1 MLAGAILCL
10 ALLTV
15 SAASAAHPLEEA
27 VAALQ
32 REDFAAA
39 APFLEQ
45 ALEED
50 PDHVEARFNLAFAY
64 SRLERPADAMEQYE
78 KLLVIKPGLP
88 QALMNLA
95 ILQLQNERPAD
106 AVPHLEELVK
116 QRADDADAAFYL
128 AHALSSAERHADAVE
143 AYQRALGLDPGRPD
157 SHLGLGRSLAHLGE
171 LEAAVPHYRRAA
183 EIDPQF
189 GAAIL
194 ELGRAFEQAEKPA
207 QAADIYRAYLTAHP
221 DDAAVQERIGLL
233 TLDAGGG
240 EEAITDLEAAV
251 RQSPTSANKAAL
263 AEAYARAGDID
274 KALVLWSEAA
284 RADPSNV
291 EVRMRLAGEL
301 LQAMR
306 FEEAGGVYLAVT
318 KTHPE
323 NAAAWNGLA
332 FCWYKV
338 DNFPQALEALN
349 ESAKLQSPPA
359 GNLYL
364 RAIVE
369 DKMMLFEEAQASYE
383 AFLALK
389 PPMEDEVWKTEQRLK
404 VIEKILSK
412 R

>member
-1 MLAGAILCL
+1 MLAGAMLCL
-10 ALLTV
+10 ALLTA

-27 VAALQ
+27 VAALK

-95 ILQLQNERPAD
+95 ILQLQADRPSD
-106 AVPHLEELVK
+106 AVPHLRKLIEE
-116 QRADDADAAFYL
+116 RPDDADAAFYL
-128 AHALSSAERHADAVE
+128 AHALSGAERHGEAAE
-143 AYQRALGLDPGRPD
+143 AYQAALALDSGRAD
-157 SHLGLGRSLAHLGE
+157 SHLGLGRSLARLGR
-171 LEAAVPHYRRAA
+171 LEAAAPHYRRAA
-183 EIDPQF
+183 EIDSRF
-189 GAAIL
+189 GPAIL
-194 ELGRAFEQAEKPA
+194 ELAQAFEQAEDPGKA
-207 QAADIYRAYLTAHP
+207 VEIYRAYLAAHP
-221 DDAAVQERIGLL
+221 DDAAVLERVGTL

-240 EEAITDLEAAV
+240 EEAVADLETAV
-251 RQSPTSANKAAL
+251 RRAPTSANKAAL
-263 AEAYARAGDID
+263 AEAYARSGDLD
-274 KALVLWSEAA
+274 KALVLWTEAA
-284 RADPSNV
+284 QADPGNV
-291 EVRMRLAGEL
+291 QVRMRLAGEL

-349 ESAKLQSPPA
+349 QSAKLQSPPA

-369 DKMMLFEEAQASYE
+369 DKMMLFEEAKASYE
-383 AFLALK
+383 AFLALE
-389 PPMEDEVWKTEQRLK
+389 PPMEDEVWKSEQRLK